1 MSNYGIK
8 IDLLKLAGSCVTNLQ
23 GKTATKKCVVIPI
36 EDNDCIFHGQ
46 KGVYLDLTAFEMNNH
61 QYGETHLI
69 KGDIP
74 KDKREKMTEEQR
86 RALPILGGMK
96 ELQRR
101 QVETAP
107 AADAFAPSNDDD
119 MPF

>member
-8 IDLLKLAGSCVTNLQ
+8 IDLLKLKGAAVRSLQ
-23 GKTATKKCVVIPI
+23 GKTATKMCVIIPI

-46 KGVYLDLTAFEMNNH
+46 KGVYLDLTAFEMSNP

-74 KDKREKMTEEQR
+74 KDKRDKMTEEER
-86 RALPILGGMK
+86 RANPILGGMK

-101 QVETAP
+101 QATAP
-107 AADAFAPSNDDD
+107 AADVFAPSNDDD
-119 MPF
+119 LSF